1 MRLTRRQLRRIIIEE
16 VIREASDAQEVIM
29 GRTGDGYIPV
39 DIKPGI
45 VRFVR
50 KKLGSGDGIV
60 LTGARPFTVKLI
72 QSGDEV
78 LKSIKELTYLSN
90 WPGKYPV
97 YHAKFNFEGD
107 TSMNVK
113 VTGGSNFHVRSI
125 SR

>member
-16 VIREASDAQEVIM
+16 VIREASDIQEVIM
-29 GRTGDGYIPV
+29 GRTGDGYIPA

-45 VRFVR
+45 IQFVI
-50 KKLGSGDGIV
+50 KKIGSGDGIV
-60 LTGARPFTVKLI
+60 LTSARPFTVTLI
-72 QSGDEV
+72 QRGDEV
-78 LKSIKELTYLSN
+78 IKPKKESKHLSN
-90 WPGKYPV
+90 YRGPLPV